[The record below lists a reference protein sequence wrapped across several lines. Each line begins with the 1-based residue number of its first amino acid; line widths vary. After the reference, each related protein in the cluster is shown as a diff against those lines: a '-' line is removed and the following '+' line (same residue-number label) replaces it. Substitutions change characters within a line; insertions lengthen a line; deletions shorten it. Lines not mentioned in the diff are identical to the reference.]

1 MSTSTVTVNGR
12 TVVIPDHTY
21 LWSPDPHVVVRLTRP
36 CVSTSV
42 GQLVALGATVELWC
56 PPYGVCVS
64 ISADAPELLAASELV
79 AGYVPYADDAI
90 AAVA

>member
-36 CVSTSV
+36 CVSTLAA
-42 GQLVALGATVELWC
+42 QLADLGAAVDLWC

-64 ISADAPELLAASELV
+64 ISADAPDLLAASDLV
-79 AGYVPYADDAI
+79 AGYVPYSHDAV